1 MLFKKKKEERDFIIK
16 IFFRSSKKCKMCF
29 FCVIVQ
35 LNSSFQHLSQ
45 KFTLETS
52 AQGEH
57 SFAASW
63 CRPFKSLSLALSRE
77 SLSLSLSVL
86 FVFVF
91 FFVKDLRNGVAR

>member
-1 MLFKKKKEERDFIIK
+1 MKKNLFFLCLCRSIK
-16 IFFRSSKKCKMCF
+16 FFFSKLISKVHSKR
-29 FCVIVQ
+29 V
-35 LNSSFQHLSQ
+35 H
-45 KFTLETS
+45 K
-52 AQGEH
+52 GEH

-63 CRPFKSLSLALSRE
+63 CRPFK

>member
-1 MLFKKKKEERDFIIK
+1 
-16 IFFRSSKKCKMCF
+16 MCF

-63 CRPFKSLSLALSRE
+63 CRPFKSLSL
-77 SLSLSLSVL
+77 SLSVL
-86 FVFVF
+86 FVFVFF